1 MDALSGFMNHW
12 LSQSELEKIIGSGIK
27 VLMTLVLA
35 LIIFKLLRRALK
47 RFEARLMAADEDL
60 PDGTPSEHDKR
71 IQTLVR
77 LFRQAASIAIWVVV
91 GLMILAE
98 IGIDMRPILAGAG
111 IVGVAVGF
119 GAQNLVRDIIS
130 GFFMIMENQIRVGDT
145 VVINGTSGVVEQ
157 INMRTVVLRDVG
169 DVVHIF
175 PNGLITTLAN
185 QTKGVSA
192 YVFDVGVA
200 YKEDTDT
207 VTNVISGILDGI
219 VDDPEFG
226 PKLNGK
232 PEIFGVSRLGESS
245 VEIRGRIRTLPGNQ
259 WAVGREF
266 LKRVKREFARQNI
279 QIPFPHRTL
288 MLADSAISPV
298 AEKILKDRVAD
309 PDPKD

>member
-1 MDALSGFMNHW
+1 MKSPQVPNPARNPCFGIYCLLADAFKSWMEVPMDSIAGFLNQW
-12 LSQSELEKIIGSGIK
+12 LSQSELEKIIESGIK
-27 VLMTLVLA
+27 VLMTLLLA
-35 LIIFKLLRRALK
+35 LVIFKLLRRALK

-60 PDGTPSEHDKR
+60 PDGSPSEHDKR

-175 PNGLITTLAN
+175 PNGMITTLAN

-200 YKEDTDT
+200 YKEDTDK
-207 VTNVISGILDGI
+207 VTGVISGILDGI
-219 VDDPEFG
+219 VDDRVRAEA
-226 PKLNGK
+226 
-232 PEIFGVSRLGESS
+232 EQEARD
-245 VEIRGRIRTLPGNQ
+245 IR
-259 WAVGREF
+259 
-266 LKRVKREFARQNI
+266 RVPAW
-279 QIPFPHRTL
+279 
-288 MLADSAISPV
+288 
-298 AEKILKDRVAD
+298 RVVR
-309 PDPKD
+309 